1 MSSPRC
7 PTDVTRSRFPIPIV
21 ALALLALA
29 ACAERPVGYGDGG
42 TSGGPSPGDTV
53 THETNG
59 FVLDDGSGPV
69 LCVGGVMESFPPQCD
84 GIPMIG
90 WDWDR
95 VEGGESAQGVSWGS
109 FTVIGTYDGATFTV
123 VDAGPPQRPP
133 DRGPI
138 GTPCLEPGGGWA
150 SREGSPDL
158 SRATEEDM
166 LAAMHAAEEEPDFA
180 GFWID
185 YVEEP
190 VGEEI
195 VEPGGIIANV
205 AFTGDLDRHVAQ
217 IREMWGGPLCV
228 VEFERTY
235 QELRRI
241 QDGFAAE
248 IGDELELQTTWSSG
262 DVTRNRV
269 EIGVVVAT
277 EEARRAVD
285 ERYGDGAVL
294 LVPAITP
301 VG

>member
-1 MSSPRC
+1 
-7 PTDVTRSRFPIPIV
+7 VLRSRFSIPIV
-21 ALALLALA
+21 ALVMLTLA
-29 ACAERPVGYGDGG
+29 ACAERPAGFGTGSGG
-42 TSGGPSPGDTV
+42 TPGGSSPDEIATY
-53 THETNG
+53 EANA

-84 GIPMIG
+84 GIPLIG
-90 WDWDR
+90 WDWDG
-95 VEGGESAQGVSWGS
+95 VEGEEAAQGARWGS
-109 FTVIGTYDGATFTV
+109 FTVTGTYDGAIFTV
-123 VDAGPPQRPP
+123 VDAGPPQPSP

-138 GTPCLEPGGGWA
+138 GTPCPEPDGGWA
-150 SREGSPDL
+150 SPEASPDL
-158 SRATEEDM
+158 SVATEDDM
-166 LAAMHAAEEEPDFA
+166 LVAMHAAEEEPDFS

-205 AFTGDLDRHVAQ
+205 AFTGDLDHHVAQ
-217 IREMWGGPLCV
+217 IREAWGGPLCV

-235 QELRRI
+235 HELRRI
-241 QDGFAAE
+241 QDGFAAD
-248 IGDELELQTTWSSG
+248 IGDELGLQTTWSSG

-277 EEARRAVD
+277 DESRRAVD
-285 ERYGDGAVL
+285 ERYGEGAVL
-294 LVPAITP
+294 LVPALTP